1 MRRVLFNIKH
11 VFDFLRG
18 RPVFEL
24 PYYREAELSRLM
36 NLFAHVD
43 LEAWRGLRILEVGA
57 GLGHLGDVFA
67 HLGFEITS
75 TDGRPEHVERMKARG
90 RDAMVLDLDQQGV
103 DGIEGY
109 DIVLAFGVL
118 YHLGEPAHFLKSCAR
133 SAKIL
138 LLESAVSDAAE
149 ARLDMVKEIA
159 DGWRGQDQALNSIG
173 CRPSVSWVE
182 ATCREAGFDAIR
194 DISTPIA
201 DWEIG
206 TFDWS
211 PTGDG
216 ATRRGAKNFRRMWVM
231 EKTADMND

>member
-1 MRRVLFNIKH
+1 MRRIFFNLKH
-11 VFDFLRG
+11 IFDFLRG

-43 LEAWRGLRILEVGA
+43 LDAWRGMRILEVGA

-67 HLGFEITS
+67 QLGFDVTS
-75 TDGRPEHVERMKARG
+75 SDGRPEHVERMKARG
-90 RDAMVLDLDQQGV
+90 RDAIVLDLDEQGV
-103 DGIEGY
+103 EGLEGY
-109 DIVLAFGVL
+109 DVILAFGVL
-118 YHLGEPAHFLKSCAR
+118 YHLGNPERFLESCGQH
-133 SAKIL
+133 AKVL

-149 ARLDMVKEIA
+149 PKLDMVKEIA
-159 DGWRGQDQALNSIG
+159 AGWRGQDQALNEIG

-182 ATCREAGFDAIR
+182 ATCRRAGFDRIR
-194 DISTPIA
+194 DISNPIA

-211 PTGDG
+211 PTGHG
-216 ATRRGAKNFRRMWVM
+216 ETRSGAKNYRRMWVM
-231 EKTADMND
+231 ERTTPE